1 MTSKNV
7 PGEKTKR
14 PDVSKRMVDN
24 KFTLETVV
32 KGSLH
37 NYIRGND
44 NVKAIVQQEI
54 NSRVELYSKRITKAS
69 LMINI
74 YIRHLLHTQKQKC
87 LENTSKSETY
97 SYLYLPPY
105 ILDQTFI
112 RQCMLGK
119 DGCRIHYSDFDA
131 FRQEKGYLD
140 DIEINERNIGD
151 RNIYSHGARKY
162 ITNAQNHL
170 ILNFDSFLN
179 KYLYNISL
187 SEYAHEPFFKDLV
200 FFTRSKIHNWEKIRI
215 LEAYHDRYDVREKVD
230 NVVNQFRSI
239 LGCKKDDI
247 LGKKWMQE
255 NLIHILEMYAFILE
269 EIENYNL
276 RLQNDKE
283 FRKTIRKKRSEQGQK
298 GGDCFIKLFHLLPV
312 HTIKAHF
319 LPIDND
325 VFEGLYKSI
334 RKYDVCRHIPELP
347 SDWKTDEKK
356 DMFWDTIFR
365 IRKLE
370 GHYHKFSHHVST
382 DGYAIDFH
390 YKRPIAMK
398 ENFVK
403 EISTKLQKVKDKYQK
418 KEAGVRKTKKS
429 KTQEDEE
436 KEIIKEYLQDKRV
449 LGLDPG
455 RVTIIHI
462 AEDANGE
469 IRSYKLSRC
478 HYYRKSGIMRSR
490 KLTETWIRKNKE
502 YKKGISELNENSL
515 KTMIEEKMC
524 NCIAVYK
531 TYWNVFWE
539 ERMKMRWRC
548 NNFNLYKGKKSVFS
562 QFFNR
567 IDKDNVEKKDTVIS
581 YGSAR
586 FSPMGKGELACPTS
600 RAYKECASRY
610 ATFIV
615 NEFRSTIVK
624 YKDNV
629 RLHHIKEIIKDE
641 DGKTRLAFKG
651 DVRGLLWFSHQKK
664 NKLIDRDLNAALNI
678 RQFLLNGSYTDAIFT
693 RDVKFSKEMEND
705 KIRLVKRESEDMIQ
719 KRISKIQRLKRKKS
733 SNEKSCYTIVKK

>member
-1 MTSKNV
+1 
-7 PGEKTKR
+7 
-14 PDVSKRMVDN
+14 
-24 KFTLETVV
+24 
-32 KGSLH
+32 
-37 NYIRGND
+37 
-44 NVKAIVQQEI
+44 
-54 NSRVELYSKRITKAS
+54 
-69 LMINI
+69 
-74 YIRHLLHTQKQKC
+74 
-87 LENTSKSETY
+87 
-97 SYLYLPPY
+97 
-105 ILDQTFI
+105 
-112 RQCMLGK
+112 MLGK
-119 DGCRIHYSDFDA
+119 DGCRIHYSDFDT
-131 FRQEKGYLD
+131 FQQEKGYLND
-140 DIEINERNIGD
+140 VEIIGRNIGD
-151 RNIYSHGARKY
+151 RNIYSYGAKKY
-162 ITNAQNHL
+162 IANAQNHL

-179 KYLYNISL
+179 KYLYNIAL
-187 SEYAHEPFFKDLV
+187 SEYAREPFFKDLV
-200 FFTRSKIHNWEKIRI
+200 FFTRSKIHNWEKVKP
-215 LEAYHDRYDVREKVD
+215 LEAYDNRPDINEKVKSI
-230 NVVNQFRSI
+230 VYMFRNI
-239 LGCKKDDI
+239 LGCKNDDI
-247 LGKKWMQE
+247 LGKKWMQN

-269 EIENYNL
+269 EIEKYNL
-276 RLQNDKE
+276 RLQNDNE
-283 FRKTIRKKRSEQGQK
+283 FRKTIRKEKSEQGEK
-298 GGDCFIKLFHLLPV
+298 NGDCFIKLFHLLPV

-319 LPIDND
+319 ISIDND

-334 RKYDVCRHIPELP
+334 REYPACRHIPELP
-347 SDWKTDEKK
+347 SDWKTDAKK
-356 DMFWDTIFR
+356 DMYWDTIFR

-398 ENFVK
+398 EDFVK
-403 EISTKLQKVKDKYQK
+403 EISAKLEKVKDKQEK
-418 KEAGVRKTKKS
+418 KEEAGTRKRKKS

-436 KEIIKEYLQDKRV
+436 KEIIREYLQDKRV

-462 AEDANGE
+462 AEDVNGTV
-469 IRSYKLSRC
+469 RSYKLSKC

-502 YKKGISELNENSL
+502 YKKGIRELSDHSL

-524 NCIAVYK
+524 GCIEVYK
-531 TYWNVFWE
+531 TYWDIFWE
-539 ERMKMRWRC
+539 ERMKMRWRS

-567 IDKDNVEKKDTVIS
+567 IDRDNEENKDTVIS

-586 FSPMGKGELACPTS
+586 FSPTGKGELACPTS

-719 KRISKIQRLKRKKS
+719 KRIAKINRLKRKKS
-733 SNEKSCYTIVKK
+733 SNEKSSYTIVKK